1 MILLACLLLVG
12 NKNLAYAKGIE
23 ESLFSET
30 KKEKGSIAIQA
41 LEEESRKRLEG
52 VQFTV
57 IKIGTL
63 QDGSYELLPE
73 YASTEINLNELKNA
87 EEMEKVWKEQGQE
100 EKGKTLDANG
110 KMTENNLDVGVY
122 LLSAKETEQSDLVSP
137 TLVSVPVFQDGKM
150 NYDITVEPKHM
161 KRPPEK
167 VAPQT
172 GLIPIET
179 MLLFAGGAL
188 LCTAMLIGVNR
199 RKSDEK
205 K

>member
-1 MILLACLLLVG
+1 M
-12 NKNLAYAKGIE
+12 
-23 ESLFSET
+23 FSET
-30 KKEKGSIAIQA
+30 KKEKGSITIQA

-63 QDGSYELLPE
+63 QDGSYELLSE

-87 EEMEKVWKEQGQE
+87 EEMEVAAEKLEKVWKEQGQE

-137 TLVSVPVFQDGKM
+137 TLVSVPVFRMG
-150 NYDITVEPKHM
+150 NE
-161 KRPPEK
+161 
-167 VAPQT
+167 
-172 GLIPIET
+172 L
-179 MLLFAGGAL
+179 
-188 LCTAMLIGVNR
+188 
-199 RKSDEK
+199 
-205 K
+205 